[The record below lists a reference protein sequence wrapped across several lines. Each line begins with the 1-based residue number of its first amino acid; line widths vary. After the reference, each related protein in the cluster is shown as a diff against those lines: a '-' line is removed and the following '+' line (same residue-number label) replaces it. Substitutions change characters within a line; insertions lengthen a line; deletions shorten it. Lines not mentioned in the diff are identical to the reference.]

1 MEYPILLLLHVFLAI
16 IIIGGLFIAR
26 FIVIPH
32 ARKIDNSAFA
42 FTYFDAFNK
51 GAHAVLFIQFL
62 IGFRLGMIYLP
73 MSEWFTF
80 ASSMS
85 LTIVLKLSFWV
96 LLFAWLIIGKR
107 MGLIDPEQKDL
118 SKASMYYGILTLLGL
133 ILMILG
139 LNVRLV
145 LF

>member
-1 MEYPILLLLHVFLAI
+1 MEYTILLILHVFLSI

-32 ARKIDNSAFA
+32 ARKIDNSDFA

-62 IGFRLGMIYLP
+62 IGFRLAMTYLP

-96 LLFAWLIIGKR
+96 ALFTWLIIGKR
-107 MGLIDPEQKDL
+107 MGLIDPEQRDL
-118 SKASMYYGILTLLGL
+118 RKASMYYGILTFFGL

>member
-1 MEYPILLLLHVFLAI
+1 MEYAILLILHVLLAI
-16 IIIGGLFIAR
+16 IIIGGLFVAR

-32 ARKIDNSAFA
+32 ARKTDDSAFA

-51 GAHAVLFIQFL
+51 GAHAVLFVQFL
-62 IGFRLGMIYLP
+62 IGFRLGMSYLP

-85 LTIVLKLSFWV
+85 LTLVLKLTIWV
-96 LLFAWLIIGKR
+96 ALFAWLIIGKKL
-107 MGLIDPEQKDL
+107 GLIDPEKKDL
-118 SKASMYYGILTLLGL
+118 SKASIYYGILTFLGL
-133 ILMILG
+133 ALMILG

>member
-1 MEYPILLLLHVFLAI
+1 MEYAVLLILHVFLAI

-32 ARKIDNSAFA
+32 ARKTSDSDFA
-42 FTYFDAFNK
+42 FSYFDAFNK
-51 GAHAVLFIQFL
+51 GAHAVLFVQFL
-62 IGFRLGMIYLP
+62 IGFRLGMTYLP

-85 LTIVLKLSFWV
+85 LTLVLKLTVWV
-96 LLFAWLIIGKR
+96 ALFAWLIIGKR
-107 MGLIDPEQKDL
+107 IGLIDPEKKDL
-118 SKASMYYGILTLLGL
+118 GKASMYYGILTFLGL
-133 ILMILG
+133 ALMILG
-139 LNVRLV
+139 LNVRLL

>member
-1 MEYPILLLLHVFLAI
+1 MEYPILLILHVFLAI

-32 ARKIDNSAFA
+32 AKKIDNSDFA
-42 FTYFDAFNK
+42 FFYFDAFNK
-51 GAHAVLFIQFL
+51 GAHAVLFVQFL
-62 IGFRLGMIYLP
+62 IGFRLSMTYLP

-80 ASSMS
+80 VSSMS
-85 LTIVLKLSFWV
+85 LTIVLKLSVWV
-96 LLFAWLIIGKR
+96 ALFAWLIIGKR
-107 MGLIDPEQKDL
+107 IGLIDPEKKDL
-118 SKASMYYGILTLLGL
+118 AKASMYYGILAILGL
-133 ILMILG
+133 VLMILG

>member
-1 MEYPILLLLHVFLAI
+1 MEYPILLILHVFLAI

-32 ARKIDNSAFA
+32 ARKTNNSDFA

-51 GAHAVLFIQFL
+51 GAHAVLFVQFL

-73 MSEWFTF
+73 MADWFTF

-85 LTIVLKLSFWV
+85 LTLVLKLSLWIA
-96 LLFAWLIIGKR
+96 LFAWLIIGKR
-107 MGLIDPEQKDL
+107 MGLINSEEKNL
-118 SKASMYYGILTLLGL
+118 SKASMYYGILTFLGL
-133 ILMILG
+133 GLMILG